1 MGDINMT
8 SKKYNF
14 KTHSEISNSLKDYI
28 ISVSNERD
36 IEGIPIE
43 DINNFLNGVET
54 WDAEDELFEA
64 IADMSPNRSRSMH

>member
-1 MGDINMT
+1 MT